1 MTVWG
6 ECICIST
13 FFCFRSMSLVRLAS
27 QTAYCFACLTP
38 TFRCLQTPLR
48 RTKRHFFRDH
58 ISSSATSTMNVFV
71 VTATLYNN
79 ERTDTPDAGSSTA
92 EKARTV
98 DDNSPADSLA
108 RQDVLR
114 NTLIGVLGLL
124 FSAGSLIVAVQ
135 HNRRNE
141 CRQRDLEASPDS
153 NGHTELAGLRPLDGE
168 GGTQRRGQLP
178 PLERNSRLPA
188 RHTNRTLSGLKVR
201 LRFFR
206 RSVGSQRLSK
216 IDRLP
221 PYAGTHH
228 WMTKQLCSR
237 RRSTVTPDFELG
249 AATDLLPRGG
259 RYIPTTSVPFPWR
272 YKQDLE

>member
-1 MTVWG
+1 M
-6 ECICIST
+6 IND
-13 FFCFRSMSLVRLAS
+13 SLGRMHLYLYILLLSQYVAS
-27 QTAYCFACLTP
+27 ETSESNSILLRVSHADIPVP
-38 TFRCLQTPLR
+38 TFTEAVHATLHETPLR

-188 RHTNRTLSGLKVR
+188 RHTNLKR
-201 LRFFR
+201 AQ
-206 RSVGSQRLSK
+206 SQ
-216 IDRLP
+216 
-221 PYAGTHH
+221 AE
-228 WMTKQLCSR
+228 M
-237 RRSTVTPDFELG
+237 FELDG
-249 AATDLLPRGG
+249 VETQCGE
-259 RYIPTTSVPFPWR
+259 PTT
-272 YKQDLE
+272 